1 MTRFGQKPPLVSGC
15 FVAARS
21 TAFRPATH
29 VEGEVARAARVARE
43 AGACGNGPMALFDIG
58 PTRRSRFGQALARN
72 SFTPR
77 PSLRRSKARRVT
89 PSA

>member
-1 MTRFGQKPPLVSGC
+1 MTRFGQKLPSVSGC

-21 TAFRPATH
+21 TAFRLATH
-29 VEGEVARAARVARE
+29 VEGGGAAARVARE
-43 AGACGNGPMALFDIG
+43 TGACGNGPMALFDIG